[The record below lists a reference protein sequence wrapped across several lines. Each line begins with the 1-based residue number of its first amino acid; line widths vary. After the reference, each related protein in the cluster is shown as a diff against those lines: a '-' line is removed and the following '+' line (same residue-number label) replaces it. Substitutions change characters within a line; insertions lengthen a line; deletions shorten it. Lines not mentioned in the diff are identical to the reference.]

1 MSQADLVEKKADE
14 LPGIN
19 ARSSTTKLSNVKA
32 IAFKTIL
39 VTALAISA
47 STYFVKR
54 PLNGF
59 SVGTLESGVDLCP
72 QADELVP
79 EKNGVIWESLQLT
92 YGTEAFKAKA
102 IDWLGGAVRIPTET
116 FDDMGDVTEPVWEK
130 FLPLHDYLKDSFPLL
145 HSNLE
150 LTKVNT
156 YGLLYVWKGSDSDLK
171 PLLLAAHQDVVP
183 VLETTINE
191 WQHPPFSGYFDG
203 ESLWGRGSCD
213 DKSGLIGIMSAIES
227 MLESGFKPTRTVVIA
242 SGFDEEH
249 VNIEYRFKGASSLA
263 TEMLERFGENAFAML
278 LDEGSGYSEVYGRVI
293 AVPGIAE
300 KGSLNVQIKV
310 TSPGGH
316 SSLPPPHTSI
326 GILAELLVQYEKNPF
341 EVHLTRGSPTYKSAQ
356 CMAQH
361 APGISSSL
369 REHMLRAEHCD
380 GALRAAE
387 QELFKNRAFMSLVG
401 TTQAIDLV
409 DGGVKVNALPEQAWA
424 IVNHRISTE
433 SSTAATKA
441 RDIEFRISN
450 EDAPSYGTLILSTA
464 FGDGLE
470 PAPVTPSGEDAAPF
484 QLLSGTIKATYNSH
498 RNISGSDAIIVS
510 PGIMS
515 GNTGGV
521 LSAHLIS
528 FNNDCNTDTRFYW
541 KLTDHIF
548 RYGHLGVASGGS
560 LPSGVHTV
568 NEGTHLYQFF
578 GIGKANDSPAISIDS
593 FVEMIRFYTTL
604 VLNVDESSLP

>member
-1 MSQADLVEKKADE
+1 MSQANLVEKKADE

-19 ARSSTTKLSNVKA
+19 ARSSTTKLSKVKA

-54 PLNGF
+54 SLNGF

-92 YGTEAFKAKA
+92 YGTEAFKARA

-242 SGFDEEH
+242 SGFDEE
-249 VNIEYRFKGASSLA
+249 VSGMRGASSLA

-441 RDIEFRISN
+441 RDIELLKSLANDFNLSYTAFGSRISN

-515 GNTGGV
+515 GNT
-521 LSAHLIS
+521 
-528 FNNDCNTDTRFYW
+528 DTRFYW

-568 NEGTHLYQFF
+568 NE
-578 GIGKANDSPAISIDS
+578 AISIDS

>member
-1 MSQADLVEKKADE
+1 MCCVSDVLKRRPTSF
-14 LPGIN
+14 PGVN
-19 ARSSTTKLSNVKA
+19 ARSSTTKLSKAKA
-32 IAFKTIL
+32 IAFKITL

-54 PLNGF
+54 PSNGF
-59 SVGTLESGVDLCP
+59 PVGTLDDGVDLCP

-79 EKNGVIWESLQLT
+79 EKNGVIWESLQLA
-92 YGTEAFKAKA
+92 YSTEEFKARA

-116 FDDMGDVTEPVWEK
+116 FDDMGEVAEPVWEK

-156 YGLLYVWKGSDSDLK
+156 YGLLYVWKGSDSALK

-191 WQHPPFSGYFDG
+191 WQYPPFSGYFDG
-203 ESLWGRGSCD
+203 ESLWGRGS
-213 DKSGLIGIMSAIES
+213 SAIES
-227 MLESGFKPTRTVVIA
+227 MLENGFKPTRTIVIA
-242 SGFDEEH
+242 SGFDEEPPRH
-249 VNIEYRFKGASSLA
+249 VNIEYWFKGASSLA
-263 TEMLERFGENAFAML
+263 TEMLERFGENGFTML

-300 KGSLNVQIKV
+300 KGSLNVRIKV

-326 GILAELLVQYEKNPF
+326 GMLAELLVQYEKKPF
-341 EVHLTRGSPTYKSAQ
+341 EVHLTRGSPTYKNAQ

-369 REHMLRAEHCD
+369 KEHMLRAEHCD

-409 DGGVKVNALPEQAWA
+409 DGGMKVNALPEQAWA

-433 SSTAATKA
+433 SSIVATKA
-441 RDIEFRISN
+441 RDIELLESLANEFNLSYTAFGDHISN

-484 QLLSGTIKATYNSH
+484 QLLSGTIKAAYNSH
-498 RNISGSDAIIVS
+498 RNISGSDAIIPAEGLFLLACTQS
-510 PGIMS
+510 
-515 GNTGGV
+515 T
-521 LSAHLIS
+521 
-528 FNNDCNTDTRFYW
+528 
-541 KLTDHIF
+541 K
-548 RYGHLGVASGGS
+548 GS
-560 LPSGVHTV
+560 LK
-568 NEGTHLYQFF
+568 F
-578 GIGKANDSPAISIDS
+578 GINILLELSNEQFPRLQTSDISE
-593 FVEMIRFYTTL
+593 V
-604 VLNVDESSLP
+604 

>member
-1 MSQADLVEKKADE
+1 MSQVNLVEKKADE
-14 LPGIN
+14 LPGVN
-19 ARSSTTKLSNVKA
+19 ARTSTTKLSKAKA
-32 IAFKTIL
+32 IVFKITL

-54 PLNGF
+54 PLNG
-59 SVGTLESGVDLCP
+59 STVGTLENGIDLCP
-72 QADELVP
+72 QVGELVP
-79 EKNGVIWESLQLT
+79 EKNGVVWESLQHV
-92 YGTEAFKAKA
+92 YSTEEFKTRA

-156 YGLLYVWKGSDSDLK
+156 YGLLYVWKGSNSALK

-183 VLETTINE
+183 VLETTIDE

-227 MLESGFKPTRTVVIA
+227 MLENGFKPTRTVVIA
-242 SGFDEEH
+242 SGFDEE
-249 VNIEYRFKGASSLA
+249 VSGIRGASSLA
-263 TEMLERFGENAFAML
+263 TEMIERFGENAFTML
-278 LDEGSGYSEVYGRVI
+278 LDEGSGYGEVYGRVI
-293 AVPGIAE
+293 AVPAIAE
-300 KGSLNVQIKV
+300 KGTLNVHIKV

-326 GILAELLVQYEKNPF
+326 GMLAELLVQYEKNPF
-341 EVHLTRGSPTYKSAQ
+341 ETHLTRGSPTYRNAQ
-356 CMAQH
+356 CMAQY

-369 REHMLRAEHCD
+369 KEHMLHAEHCD
-380 GALRAAE
+380 KALRAAE
-387 QELFKNRAFMSLVG
+387 EELFKDRTFMSLVG

-433 SSTAATKA
+433 SSIAATKV
-441 RDIEFRISN
+441 RDIELLKSLADDFNLSYTAFGSYVSN
-450 EDAPSYGTLILSTA
+450 EDAPSYGTLTLSTA

-484 QLLSGTIKATYNSH
+484 RLLSGTIKAAYNSH

-515 GNTGGV
+515 GNT
-521 LSAHLIS
+521 
-528 FNNDCNTDTRFYW
+528 DTRFYW

-548 RYGHLGVASGGS
+548 RYGHLEAAGGGS

-568 NEGTHLYQFF
+568 NE
-578 GIGKANDSPAISIDS
+578 AISINS
-593 FVEMIRFYTTL
+593 FVGMIGFYTTL

>member
-1 MSQADLVEKKADE
+1 MSQANLVEKKADE

-19 ARSSTTKLSNVKA
+19 ARSSTTKLSKVKA

-92 YGTEAFKAKA
+92 YGTEAFKARA

-156 YGLLYVWKGSDSDLK
+156 YGLLYVWKGSDSALK

-191 WQHPPFSGYFDG
+191 WQHPPFSGHFDG

-242 SGFDEEH
+242 SGFDEE
-249 VNIEYRFKGASSLA
+249 VSGIRGASSLA

-300 KGSLNVQIKV
+300 KGTLNVQIKV

-441 RDIEFRISN
+441 RDIELLKSLANNFNLSYTAFGSRISN

-515 GNTGGV
+515 GNT
-521 LSAHLIS
+521 
-528 FNNDCNTDTRFYW
+528 DTRFYW

-568 NEGTHLYQFF
+568 NE
-578 GIGKANDSPAISIDS
+578 AISIDS

>member
-1 MSQADLVEKKADE
+1 MSQVNLVEKKADE

-19 ARSSTTKLSNVKA
+19 ARTSTTKLSKAKA
-32 IAFKTIL
+32 IAFKITL

-54 PLNGF
+54 PLNG
-59 SVGTLESGVDLCP
+59 STVGTLENGVDLCP
-72 QADELVP
+72 QVDELVP
-79 EKNGVIWESLQLT
+79 EKNGVIWESLQHV
-92 YGTEAFKAKA
+92 YSTEEFKTRA

-156 YGLLYVWKGSDSDLK
+156 YGLLYVWKGSNSALK
-171 PLLLAAHQDVVP
+171 PFLLAAHQDVVP
-183 VLETTINE
+183 VLETTIDE

-227 MLESGFKPTRTVVIA
+227 MLENGFKPTRTVVIA
-242 SGFDEEH
+242 SGFDEE
-249 VNIEYRFKGASSLA
+249 VSGIRGASSLA
-263 TEMLERFGENAFAML
+263 TEMIERFGENAFAML
-278 LDEGSGYSEVYGRVI
+278 LDEGSGYGEVYGRVI
-293 AVPGIAE
+293 AVPAIAE
-300 KGSLNVQIKV
+300 KGTLNVQIKV

-326 GILAELLVQYEKNPF
+326 GMLAELLVQYEKNPF
-341 EVHLTRGSPTYKSAQ
+341 ETHLTRGSPTYRNAQ
-356 CMAQH
+356 CMAQY
-361 APGISSSL
+361 APGVSSSL
-369 REHMLRAEHCD
+369 KEHMLHAEHCD
-380 GALRAAE
+380 EALRAAQE
-387 QELFKNRAFMSLVG
+387 ELFKDRTFMSLVG

-433 SSTAATKA
+433 SSIAATKV
-441 RDIEFRISN
+441 RDIELLKSLANDFNLSYTAFGSYVSN
-450 EDAPSYGTLILSTA
+450 EDAPSYGALTLSTA

-484 QLLSGTIKATYNSH
+484 RLLSGTIKAAYNSH

-515 GNTGGV
+515 GNT
-521 LSAHLIS
+521 
-528 FNNDCNTDTRFYW
+528 DTRFYW

-548 RYGHLGVASGGS
+548 RYGHLEAAGGGS

-568 NEGTHLYQFF
+568 NE
-578 GIGKANDSPAISIDS
+578 AISINS
-593 FVEMIRFYTTL
+593 FVGMIGFYTTL

>member
-19 ARSSTTKLSNVKA
+19 ARSSTTKLSKVKA

-92 YGTEAFKAKA
+92 YGTEAFKARA

-156 YGLLYVWKGSDSDLK
+156 YGLLYVWKGSDSALK

-242 SGFDEEH
+242 SGFDEE
-249 VNIEYRFKGASSLA
+249 VSGIRGASSLA

-300 KGSLNVQIKV
+300 KGTLNVQIKV

-441 RDIEFRISN
+441 RDIELLKSLANDFNLSYTAFGSRISN

-515 GNTGGV
+515 GNT
-521 LSAHLIS
+521 
-528 FNNDCNTDTRFYW
+528 DTRFYW

-568 NEGTHLYQFF
+568 NE
-578 GIGKANDSPAISIDS
+578 AISIDS

>member
-1 MSQADLVEKKADE
+1 MKPDE
-14 LPGIN
+14 LPGVN
-19 ARSSTTKLSNVKA
+19 TRTSTTKLSKAKA
-32 IAFKTIL
+32 IAFKITL

-54 PLNGF
+54 LPNGF
-59 SVGTLESGVDLCP
+59 PVGTFEDGVDLCP
-72 QADELVP
+72 QVDELVP
-79 EKNGVIWESLQLT
+79 EKNGVVWESLQQA
-92 YGTEAFKAKA
+92 YSTEEFKARA

-116 FDDMGDVTEPVWEK
+116 FDDMGDVTESVWEK

-156 YGLLYVWKGSDSDLK
+156 YGLLYVWKGSDSNLK

-183 VLETTINE
+183 VLETTIDE
-191 WQHPPFSGYFDG
+191 WQYPPFSGHFDG

-227 MLESGFKPTRTVVIA
+227 MLENGFKPARTVVIA
-242 SGFDEEH
+242 SGFDEE
-249 VNIEYRFKGASSLA
+249 VSGMRGASSLA
-263 TEMLERFGENAFAML
+263 TEMLERFGENAFTML
-278 LDEGSGYSEVYGRVI
+278 LDEGSGYGEVYGRVI

-300 KGSLNVQIKV
+300 KGTLNVRIKV

-316 SSLPPPHTSI
+316 SSLPPSHTSI
-326 GILAELLVQYEKNPF
+326 GMLAELLVQYEKNPF
-341 EVHLTRGSPTYKSAQ
+341 EVHLTRGSPTYRNAQ

-361 APGISSSL
+361 APGVSPSL
-369 REHMLRAEHCD
+369 KEHMLRAEHCD
-380 GALRAAE
+380 EALRAAE
-387 QELFKNRAFMSLVG
+387 QELFENRAFMSLVG

-409 DGGVKVNALPEQAWA
+409 DGGMKVNALPEQAWA

-433 SSTAATKA
+433 SSIAATKV
-441 RDIEFRISN
+441 RDIELLESLANNFNLSYMAFGSHISN
-450 EDAPSYGTLILSTA
+450 EDAPSYGTLTLSTA

-470 PAPVTPSGEDAAPF
+470 PAPVTPSGEDAVPF
-484 QLLSGTIKATYNSH
+484 QLLSGTIKAAYNSH
-498 RNISGSDAIIVS
+498 RNISGSGAIIVS

-515 GNTGGV
+515 G
-521 LSAHLIS
+521 
-528 FNNDCNTDTRFYW
+528 NTDTRFYW

-548 RYGHLGVASGGS
+548 RYGHLGGAGGGS

-568 NEGTHLYQFF
+568 NE
-578 GIGKANDSPAISIDS
+578 AISIDS

>member
-1 MSQADLVEKKADE
+1 MFSRLLSHAMSQANLVEKKADE
-14 LPGIN
+14 LPGVN
-19 ARSSTTKLSNVKA
+19 ARASTTKLSKAKA
-32 IAFKTIL
+32 IAFKITL
-39 VTALAISA
+39 VTALLISA
-47 STYFVKR
+47 STYFVR
-54 PLNGF
+54 RSLNGF
-59 SVGTLESGVDLCP
+59 PVGTLKDGVDLCP
-72 QADELVP
+72 QVDEIVP
-79 EKNGVIWESLQLT
+79 EKNGMIWESLQQA
-92 YGTEAFKAKA
+92 YSTEEFKARA

-156 YGLLYVWKGSDSDLK
+156 YGLLYLWKGSDSALK

-183 VLETTINE
+183 VLETTIDE
-191 WQHPPFSGYFDG
+191 WQYPPFSGYFDG
-203 ESLWGRGSCD
+203 ENLWGRGSCD

-227 MLESGFKPTRTVVIA
+227 MLENGFKPTRTVVIA
-242 SGFDEEH
+242 SGFDEE
-249 VNIEYRFKGASSLA
+249 VSGMRGASSLA

-278 LDEGSGYSEVYGRVI
+278 LDEGSGYGEVYGRVI

-300 KGSLNVQIKV
+300 KGSLNVRIKV

-316 SSLPPPHTSI
+316 SSLPPPRTSI
-326 GILAELLVQYEKNPF
+326 GMLAELLVQYEKNPF
-341 EVHLTRGSPTYKSAQ
+341 EVHLTRGSPTYRSAQ

-361 APGISSSL
+361 APGVSSSL
-369 REHMLRAEHCD
+369 KEHMLRAEHCD

-401 TTQAIDLV
+401 TTQAIDIV

-433 SSTAATKA
+433 SSIAATKV
-441 RDIEFRISN
+441 RDIELLESLANDFNLSYMAFGSHISN
-450 EDAPSYGTLILSTA
+450 GDAPSYGALTLSTA

-470 PAPVTPSGEDAAPF
+470 PAPVTPSGEDAVPF
-484 QLLSGTIKATYNSH
+484 QLLSGTIKAAYNSH
-498 RNISGSDAIIVS
+498 RNISGSGAIIVS

-515 GNTGGV
+515 G
-521 LSAHLIS
+521 
-528 FNNDCNTDTRFYW
+528 NTDTRFYW

-548 RYGHLGVASGGS
+548 RYGHLGGAGGGS
-560 LPSGVHTV
+560 LPSGVHTI
-568 NEGTHLYQFF
+568 NE
-578 GIGKANDSPAISIDS
+578 AISIDS

>member
-1 MSQADLVEKKADE
+1 MSQANLVEKKADE

-19 ARSSTTKLSNVKA
+19 ARSSTTKLSKVKA

-92 YGTEAFKAKA
+92 YGTEAFKARA

-156 YGLLYVWKGSDSDLK
+156 YGLLYVWKGSDSALK

-242 SGFDEEH
+242 SGFDEE
-249 VNIEYRFKGASSLA
+249 VSGIRGASSLA

-300 KGSLNVQIKV
+300 KGTLNVQIKV

-441 RDIEFRISN
+441 RDIELLKSLANDFNLSYTAFGSRISN

-515 GNTGGV
+515 GNT
-521 LSAHLIS
+521 
-528 FNNDCNTDTRFYW
+528 DTRFYW

-568 NEGTHLYQFF
+568 NE
-578 GIGKANDSPAISIDS
+578 AISIDS

>member
-1 MSQADLVEKKADE
+1 MSQVNLVEKKADE
-14 LPGIN
+14 LPGVN
-19 ARSSTTKLSNVKA
+19 ARTSTTKLSKAKA
-32 IAFKTIL
+32 IVFKITL

-54 PLNGF
+54 PLNG
-59 SVGTLESGVDLCP
+59 STVGTLENGVDLCP
-72 QADELVP
+72 QVDELVP
-79 EKNGVIWESLQLT
+79 EKNGVIWESLQNV
-92 YGTEAFKAKA
+92 YSTEEFKTRA

-156 YGLLYVWKGSDSDLK
+156 YGLLYVWKGSNSTLK

-183 VLETTINE
+183 VLETTIDE

-213 DKSGLIGIMSAIES
+213 DKSGLIGKRYTDCRRSAIES
-227 MLESGFKPTRTVVIA
+227 MLENGFKPTRTVVIA
-242 SGFDEEH
+242 SGFDEE
-249 VNIEYRFKGASSLA
+249 VSGIRGASSLA
-263 TEMLERFGENAFAML
+263 TEMIERFGENAFAML
-278 LDEGSGYSEVYGRVI
+278 LDEGSGYGEVYGRAI
-293 AVPGIAE
+293 AVPAIAE
-300 KGSLNVQIKV
+300 KGNVNVQIKV

-326 GILAELLVQYEKNPF
+326 GMLAELLVQYEKNPF
-341 EVHLTRGSPTYKSAQ
+341 ETHLTRGSPTYRNAQ
-356 CMAQH
+356 CMAQY
-361 APGISSSL
+361 APGVSSSL
-369 REHMLRAEHCD
+369 KEHMLHAEHCD
-380 GALRAAE
+380 EALRAAE
-387 QELFKNRAFMSLVG
+387 EELFKDRTFMSLVG

-433 SSTAATKA
+433 SSIAATKM
-441 RDIEFRISN
+441 RDIELLKSLANDFNLSYTAFGSYVSN
-450 EDAPSYGTLILSTA
+450 EDAPSYGTLTLSTA

-484 QLLSGTIKATYNSH
+484 RLLSGTIKAAYNSH

-515 GNTGGV
+515 GNT
-521 LSAHLIS
+521 
-528 FNNDCNTDTRFYW
+528 DTRFYW

-548 RYGHLGVASGGS
+548 RYGHLEAAGGGS

-568 NEGTHLYQFF
+568 NE
-578 GIGKANDSPAISIDS
+578 AISIDG
-593 FVEMIRFYTTL
+593 FVGMIGFYTTL

>member
-1 MSQADLVEKKADE
+1 MSQANLVEKKADE

-19 ARSSTTKLSNVKA
+19 ARSSTTKLSKVKA

-92 YGTEAFKAKA
+92 YGTEAFKARA

-156 YGLLYVWKGSDSDLK
+156 YGLLYVWKGSDSALK

-242 SGFDEEH
+242 SGFDEE
-249 VNIEYRFKGASSLA
+249 VSGMRGASSLA

-300 KGSLNVQIKV
+300 KGTLNVQIKV

-441 RDIEFRISN
+441 RDIELLKSLANDFNLSYTAFGSRISN

-515 GNTGGV
+515 GNT
-521 LSAHLIS
+521 
-528 FNNDCNTDTRFYW
+528 DTRFYW

-568 NEGTHLYQFF
+568 NE
-578 GIGKANDSPAISIDS
+578 AISIDS

>member
-1 MSQADLVEKKADE
+1 MSQAHLVEKKADE
-14 LPGIN
+14 LPGVN
-19 ARSSTTKLSNVKA
+19 ARTSTTKFLKAKA
-32 IAFKTIL
+32 IAFKITL
-39 VTALAISA
+39 VTALVIST
-47 STYFVKR
+47 STYFRVAKR

-59 SVGTLESGVDLCP
+59 PVGTPEDGIDLCP
-72 QADELVP
+72 QVDELVP
-79 EKNGVIWESLQLT
+79 EKNGVIWESLQQA
-92 YGTEAFKAKA
+92 YSTEEFKARA

-116 FDDMGDVTEPVWEK
+116 LDDMGDVTEPVWEK

-156 YGLLYVWKGSDSDLK
+156 YGLLYLWKGSDSALK

-191 WQHPPFSGYFDG
+191 WQYPPFSGYFDG

-227 MLESGFKPTRTVVIA
+227 MLENGFKPTRTVVIA
-242 SGFDEEH
+242 SGFDEE
-249 VNIEYRFKGASSLA
+249 VSGMRGASSLA

-278 LDEGSGYSEVYGRVI
+278 LDEGSGYGEVYGRVI

-300 KGSLNVQIKV
+300 KGSLNVRIKV

-316 SSLPPPHTSI
+316 SSLPPSRTSI
-326 GILAELLVQYEKNPF
+326 GMLAELLVQYEKHPF
-341 EVHLTRGSPTYKSAQ
+341 EVHLTRGSPTYRSAQ

-361 APGISSSL
+361 APGVSSSL
-369 REHMLRAEHCD
+369 KEHMLRAEHCD

-401 TTQAIDLV
+401 TTQAIDIV
-409 DGGVKVNALPEQAWA
+409 DGGMKVNALPEQAWA

-433 SSTAATKA
+433 SSIAATKV
-441 RDIEFRISN
+441 RDIELLESLANDFNLSYMAFGSHISN
-450 EDAPSYGTLILSTA
+450 GDAPSYGTLTLSTA

-470 PAPVTPSGEDAAPF
+470 PAPVTPSGEDAVPF
-484 QLLSGTIKATYNSH
+484 QLLSGTIKAAYNSH
-498 RNISGSDAIIVS
+498 RNISGSGAIIVS

-515 GNTGGV
+515 G
-521 LSAHLIS
+521 
-528 FNNDCNTDTRFYW
+528 NTDTRFYW

-548 RYGHLGVASGGS
+548 RYGHLGGAGGGS
-560 LPSGVHTV
+560 LPSGVHTI
-568 NEGTHLYQFF
+568 NE
-578 GIGKANDSPAISIDS
+578 AISIDS